1 MILAPH
7 PEVELTLPA
16 MEGEEVTAGP
26 LGESL
31 AILFWMLSI
40 TPSFGT

>member
-7 PEVELTLPA
+7 PEIELTLPA
-16 MEGEEVTAGP
+16 MEGEELTAGP
-26 LGESL
+26 PGESL